1 MTKKQLEFGSF
12 RFDEANECVWE
23 GERPIQLRPKAYA
36 ILKYLIER
44 PNVLVTKQQLLD
56 DVWPDTFVS
65 DAVLKDCIRQL
76 REALQDDAKSPTY
89 IETAHRRGYR
99 FIAAVVESA
108 KQPVSTQTHAVAA
121 VLSFTPYRQPTPVTT
136 GEVNVLD
143 REQALAQLHGWL
155 AAAVSAK
162 SQIVFVT
169 GEAGIGKTTVVDSFL
184 AQANLATNLLIAR
197 GHCLEQYGA
206 GEAYLPVFDSL
217 RRLARQQGP
226 RVIEILRR
234 HAPSWLVQMPGLTTT
249 SEREAL
255 QEEISG
261 VTRERML
268 REMADALEVL
278 TDEIPLILVLEDL
291 HWCDYST
298 LDLISYIAR
307 GNYSSRLLLIGT
319 YRPIEVIVTDHPLS
333 DVKQEL
339 RLHKLC
345 HELPLEYLSLRAV
358 EEFLALKFPGH
369 QFSSR
374 LAAMIHRRTEGNP
387 LFIVNVVDYLE
398 DAQIIVQVDGTW
410 RLRVDLD
417 EVELGVPENIRNMIE
432 KHIDRL
438 TSEEQ
443 RILEGASVAG
453 MECSA
458 VAISAGL
465 AEDILRIEEVC
476 DGLAR
481 RHHFLFPAYL
491 AELPDGTITPRYR
504 FIHALYLNVLYNRIG
519 LTRRSQIHGRIGERG
534 EAAYGDSVAEIAA
547 ELAVHFEQSR
557 DLVRAVKYLQM
568 AAENAAGRSAHRE
581 AAALARKGLELFQ
594 ALPDRSRLAD
604 QESKLRERISDSRE
618 RLTEQD

>member
-1 MTKKQLEFGSF
+1 
-12 RFDEANECVWE
+12 
-23 GERPIQLRPKAYA
+23 
-36 ILKYLIER
+36 
-44 PNVLVTKQQLLD
+44 
-56 DVWPDTFVS
+56 
-65 DAVLKDCIRQL
+65 
-76 REALQDDAKSPTY
+76 
-89 IETAHRRGYR
+89 
-99 FIAAVVESA
+99 
-108 KQPVSTQTHAVAA
+108 
-121 VLSFTPYRQPTPVTT
+121 
-136 GEVNVLD
+136 
-143 REQALAQLHGWL
+143 
-155 AAAVSAK
+155 
-162 SQIVFVT
+162 
-169 GEAGIGKTTVVDSFL
+169 
-184 AQANLATNLLIAR
+184 
-197 GHCLEQYGA
+197 
-206 GEAYLPVFDSL
+206 
-217 RRLARQQGP
+217 
-226 RVIEILRR
+226 
-234 HAPSWLVQMPGLTTT
+234 MPGFTTT
-249 SEREAL
+249 REREAL

-268 REMADALEVL
+268 REIADALEVL

-319 YRPIEVIVTDHPLS
+319 YRPIEVIVTDHPLR

-339 RLHKLC
+339 QLHKLC
-345 HELPLEYLSLRAV
+345 HELPLEYLSLEAV
-358 EEFLALKFPGH
+358 GEFLALKFPGH
-369 QFSSR
+369 QFSPR

-410 RLRVDLD
+410 KLRVDLD

-438 TSEEQ
+438 TPEEQ

-465 AEDILRIEEVC
+465 AEDIVRIEEVC

-534 EAAYGDSVAEIAA
+534 EAAYGESVAEIAA

-581 AAALARKGLELFQ
+581 AVALARRGLELFQ
-594 ALPDRSRLAD
+594 ALPDRSKLAD

>member
-23 GERPIQLRPKAYA
+23 GDRSIQLRPKAYA

-65 DAVLKDCIRQL
+65 DAVLKDRIRQL

-99 FIAAVVESA
+99 FIAAIAEPA
-108 KQPVSTQTHAVAA
+108 EQPVPTQMHAVAG
-121 VLSFTPYRQPTPVTT
+121 VPSFTPYHQPTPVTT
-136 GEVNVLD
+136 AEVNVLD

-155 AAAVSAK
+155 GAALSAK

-234 HAPSWLVQMPGLTTT
+234 HAPSWLVQMPGLTTA

-255 QEEISG
+255 QGEISG

-358 EEFLALKFPGH
+358 AEYLALKFPGH

-438 TSEEQ
+438 TPDEQ

-465 AEDILRIEEVC
+465 AEDIVRIEEVC

-481 RHHFLFPAYL
+481 RHHFLFPAFL

-534 EAAYGDSVAEIAA
+534 EAAYGESVAEIAA

-594 ALPDRSRLAD
+594 TLPDRSRLAN

>member
-23 GERPIQLRPKAYA
+23 GGRPIQLRPKAYA

-76 REALQDDAKSPTY
+76 REALRDNAKSPTY

-99 FIAAVVESA
+99 FIAAVAEPA
-108 KQPVSTQTHAVAA
+108 EQPVPAQMHAVAA
-121 VLSFTPYRQPTPVTT
+121 VSSFTPYHPPTPVTT
-136 GEVNVLD
+136 AAVNVLD

-155 AAAVSAK
+155 GAALAAK

-169 GEAGIGKTTVVDSFL
+169 GEAGIGKSTVVDSFL
-184 AQANLATNLLIAR
+184 DEANQATNLLIAR

-249 SEREAL
+249 GEREAL

-268 REMADALEVL
+268 REIADALEVL
-278 TDEIPLILVLEDL
+278 TEEIPLILVLEDL

-307 GNYSSRLLLIGT
+307 GKYSSRLLLIGT

-339 RLHKLC
+339 QLHKLC
-345 HELPLEYLSLRAV
+345 DELPLEYLSLGAV
-358 EEFLALKFPGH
+358 GEFLALKFPGH
-369 QFSSR
+369 QFSPR

-387 LFIVNVVDYLE
+387 LFIVNVVDYLV
-398 DAQIIVQVDGTW
+398 DAEIIAQVDCTW
-410 RLRVDLD
+410 KLRGDLD

-438 TSEEQ
+438 TPEEQ

-465 AEDILRIEEVC
+465 AEDIIRIEEVC

-491 AELPDGTITPRYR
+491 AALPDGTITPRYR

-534 EAAYGDSVAEIAA
+534 EAAYGESVAEIAA

-557 DLVRAVKYLQM
+557 DLVRAVKYLQI

-581 AAALARKGLELFQ
+581 AVALAKRGLELLQ
-594 ALPDRSRLAD
+594 SLPDSSTLAE
-604 QESKLRERISDSRE
+604 QESNLRERISDSRE